1 MRHLSPQDLADRLA
15 DPAQPRPLLLD
26 VRQPWEYQTCHLPDA
41 TLVPLA
47 ALPQALAGLDP
58 AQPVVCICHHGMR
71 SLQAAAFLERQ
82 GFADVANLTGGI
94 DAWSIQVDP
103 GVPRY

>member
-1 MRHLSPQDLADRLA
+1 MRHLNPQELADWLA

-26 VRQPWEYQTCHLPDA
+26 VRQPWEYQTCRLPDA

-47 ALPQALAGLDP
+47 TLPQAVASLDP

-71 SLQAAAFLERQ
+71 SMQAAAFLERQ

-94 DAWSIQVDP
+94 DAWSAQVDP